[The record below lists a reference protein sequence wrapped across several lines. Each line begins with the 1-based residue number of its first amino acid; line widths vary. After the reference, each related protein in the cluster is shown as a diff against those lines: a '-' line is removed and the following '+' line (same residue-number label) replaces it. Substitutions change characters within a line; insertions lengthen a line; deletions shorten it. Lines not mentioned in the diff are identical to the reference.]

1 MVGLTQENI
10 IHFID
15 HPESVNEAQ
24 LSHLNEL
31 SKKYPFSGFINILL
45 AKVFYLQNHVEYKN
59 QLEKTAFTVTERSLL
74 YKYIQRETLM
84 KRIKTIVHDEEDEIE
99 NEKIDT
105 NEDPELIELEKN
117 ILSAA
122 INMSIQQE
130 SQVEQEDLS
139 QTPVKDLKESP
150 KVIKDLDNAVM
161 PLSGWLRSSK
171 TENIEEE
178 SPSVKEKKSFYSPLE
193 KAKMSLIDNEEFV
206 TETLA
211 EIHVRQGNYPKAI
224 KIYEKLILNFPE
236 KKTFFA
242 SRIRFIKEK
251 SNYT

>member
-15 HPESVNEAQ
+15 HPESVNEVQ
-24 LSHLNEL
+24 LGHLNAL
-31 SKKYPFSGFINILL
+31 SKKHPFSSFINILL
-45 AKVFYLQNHVEYKN
+45 AKVFYLQNHVEYKD
-59 QLEKTAFTVTERSLL
+59 QLEKTAFTVTDRSLL
-74 YKYIQRETLM
+74 YKYIQRETLL
-84 KRIKTIVHDEEDEIE
+84 KKIKTII
-99 NEKIDT
+99 NEGEQKIKNETTDI

-130 SQVEQEDLS
+130 SQIDQEELTE
-139 QTPVKDLKESP
+139 TPLNTLKEIP
-150 KVIKDLDNAVM
+150 QVAKNLDNTVM
-161 PLSGWLRSSK
+161 PLSGWLSSSR
-171 TENIEEE
+171 TECIEEDV
-178 SPSVKEKKSFYSPLE
+178 PSIKEKKSFFSPLE
-193 KAKMSLIDNEEFV
+193 KAKMSLLDNEEFV

-251 SNYT
+251 ITYT